1 MIEENLKNLF
11 KEIPEY
17 NPFGEKVTIVGA
29 VKFQT
34 AESINRAVRAGLT
47 DIGDNHVQEFR
58 EKFDLIE
65 GSPRRHFIGHL
76 QTNKIKYLV
85 GKVDL
90 YHSVDSVAGKY
101 RKRAFERRFR
111 ARRNRKSLRTNKKT
125 ARAENTRTYG
135 YASPYRR
142 RSVAWRACRTYAR
155 GIRQD

>member
-76 QTNKIKYLV
+76 QTNKVKYLI
-85 GKVDL
+85 GKTYL
-90 YHSVDSVAGKY
+90 YHSVDRTGLAEEISKRSLNAGVESDILLQVNIGSELSKGGF
-101 RKRAFERRFR
+101 APE
-111 ARRNRKSLRTNKKT
+111 
-125 ARAENTRTYG
+125 EIE
-135 YASPYRR
+135 
-142 RSVAWRACRTYAR
+142 RACEQIKKLPALR
-155 GIRQD
+155 IREIGRAHV